1 MFCCGIS
8 INMTIE
14 QLNALSQNAA
24 CAEFARCCGAPKW
37 AAHLTEMRPYA
48 DAESVY
54 QESEIAFDEL
64 ERDDWL
70 AAFSHHPR
78 IGDVDAL
85 RAKFST
91 LAATKEW
98 AGGEQ
103 SGTRQASEQT
113 LRALS
118 KRNAEY
124 ENKFDHVFIVCATG
138 KSADEM
144 LSILESRL
152 PNESDTELDLA
163 ATEQRKITRL
173 RLEKLL
179 AA

>member
-1 MFCCGIS
+1 
-8 INMTIE
+8 MTIE
-14 QLNALSQNAA
+14 QLNALSATEA
-24 CAEFARCCGAPKW
+24 RAEFERCCGASKW

-48 DAESVY
+48 DAESVW

-64 ERDDWL
+64 SEGDWL
-70 AAFSHHPR
+70 EAFAHHPR

-91 LAATKEW
+91 LAATKAW

-103 SGTRQASEQT
+103 AGTRAASDAT
-113 LRALS
+113 LSALS
-118 KRNAEY
+118 AKNAEY
-124 ENKFDHVFIVCATG
+124 ENKFGYVFIVCATG

-144 LSILESRL
+144 LAILDARL
-152 PNESDTELDLA
+152 LNNAADELPLA
-163 ATEQRKITRL
+163 AAEQRAITRL

-179 AA
+179 NQ

>member
-1 MFCCGIS
+1 MFTLKRTKT
-8 INMTIE
+8 MTIE
-14 QLNALSQNAA
+14 QLNALSEDDAR
-24 CAEFARCCGAPKW
+24 AEFARCCGAQKW
-37 AAHLTEMRPYA
+37 AAHLAEMRPYA
-48 DAESVY
+48 DAESVH
-54 QESEIAFDEL
+54 QESEIAFDEMG
-64 ERDDWL
+64 RDDWL

-103 SGTRQASEQT
+103 AGTRAASEET

-118 KRNAEY
+118 AKNAEY
-124 ENKFDHVFIVCATG
+124 EDKFEYVFIVCATG
-138 KSADEM
+138 KSAGEM
-144 LSILESRL
+144 LEILGARL
-152 PNESDTELDLA
+152 PNAPDAELELA
-163 ATEQRKITRL
+163 AAEQRKITRL

-179 AA
+179 AT